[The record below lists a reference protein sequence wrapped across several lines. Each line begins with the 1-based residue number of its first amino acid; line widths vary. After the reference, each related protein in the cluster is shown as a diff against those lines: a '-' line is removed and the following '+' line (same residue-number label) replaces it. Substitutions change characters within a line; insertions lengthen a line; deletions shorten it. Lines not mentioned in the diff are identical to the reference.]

1 MARYM
6 VKASYTTEGLRG
18 VMKEGGTGR
27 RAALQQVAKELG
39 GSIESFYFA
48 FGDTDVY
55 VIAEFPDNKTA
66 AALAMTVGASGS
78 VGVETSVLLTP
89 EEVDD
94 AAQISVNYRP
104 PGK

>member
-1 MARYM
+1 MRYLI
-6 VKASYTTEGLRG
+6 KASYTTEGMRG

-27 RAALQQVAKELG
+27 RAAVQQAAKELG
-39 GSIESFYFA
+39 GSVESFYFA
-48 FGDTDVY
+48 FGDTDAY
-55 VIAEFPDNKTA
+55 VVCELPDNKTA
-66 AALAMTVGASGS
+66 AAFAMTVGASGL

-94 AAQISVNYRP
+94 AAQISVNYRA